1 MTDQNGQAFED
12 AQEAAGAGVAGLLET
27 MLDGIGLNAGAKAV
41 FGVAIEKNGR
51 TVIPVAQM
59 MIGTGAG
66 GGDSKL
72 AGHGTGAGGGALTR
86 PLGYIEIS
94 DEQTEFVPLRR
105 PLQDPVV
112 IISVAFAAYLAA
124 KAISKLL
131 RG

>member
-27 MLDGIGLNAGAKAV
+27 VLDRIGLNAGAKAV
-41 FGVAIEKNGR
+41 FGEAIEKNGR

-66 GGDSKL
+66 GGESEE
-72 AGHGTGAGGGALTR
+72 AGSGLGAGGGALTR
-86 PLGYIEIS
+86 PLGYIEIT

-105 PLQDPVV
+105 PWQDPVV
-112 IISVAFAAYLAA
+112 LISVAFAAFLAA
-124 KAISKLL
+124 KALSKLL